1 MNYDEFKSKNKSI
14 DNQQSELKKKSGKLK
29 NELRKKKLQ
38 LKLNKLDNQKR
49 EIQKK
54 FSVFTAGPSSYN

>member
-1 MNYDEFKSKNKSI
+1 MNYDEFKNKNKSI
-14 DNQQSELKKKSGKLK
+14 DKSIDKQQKDLKKKSGELK
-29 NELRKKKLQ
+29 KKKLQ

-49 EIQKK
+49 QIQKK